1 MNNLINNLKLCRLI
15 ISLVQRLSFLKRGKQ
30 WLKGIFCFL
39 IVFALITWLKNHVCL
54 LYSSTDSLPYRTYL
68 RLKQM
73 GAKKGDYTSFASPWY
88 GGNVVKRIAGVEGD
102 SITYDKEGNLWIGRQ
117 LKVGKP
123 KEKAKDGRPL
133 TPLPPGIIPK
143 GMVFVMGEHERSFD
157 SRYEELGLIPQAAL
171 QGRLIALL

>member
-15 ISLVQRLSFLKRGKQ
+15 ISLVQRFSFLKLGKQ

-39 IVFALITWLKNHVCL
+39 IVFALITWLKNHVSL

-73 GAKKGDYTSFASPWY
+73 GVKKGDYTSFASPWY
-88 GGNVVKRIAGVEGD
+88 GGNVVKRIVGVAGD
-102 SITYDKEGNLWIGRQ
+102 TITYDSEGNLWIGRQ

-123 KEKAKDGRPL
+123 KKKARDGRPL
-133 TPLPPGIIPK
+133 TPLKPGIIPE
-143 GMVFVMGEHERSFD
+143 GLVFVMGAHERSFD
-157 SRYEELGLIPQAAL
+157 SRYEESGLIPEKAL
-171 QGRLIALL
+171 QGRLIAIL